1 MLGQRPEALN
11 WELGVLGSI
20 LTPTCSVTLT
30 QSFLFLGLIVT
41 GWLDCGTSG
50 FLSPQIV

>member
-11 WELGVLGSI
+11 WELGALGSI
-20 LTPTCSVTLT
+20 VTPTCSVNLM

-50 FLSPQIV
+50 FLSPLIV